1 MYNSVNNP
9 TTTGYSNPTT
19 TGYSNPTTTGYSNP
33 TTTGYSNPT
42 TTGYS
47 NPTTTGYSNPTTTR
61 YSNPTTTTGYSNPT
75 TTGSIPYTTQP
86 VINDITQ
93 LLPNLSS
100 ETIVSLLN
108 SGVDLMKLYADTNY
122 MSEKGMNFDSEMKSP
137 STNIY
142 QKNFSGTSNVYSPYL
157 YYNKNSNGN
166 QLPENINSVLGAT
179 TTTRPMTT
187 MGNTTTTRP
196 MTTMATT
203 TTTRPTTTMATTT
216 TKAPTTTMAT
226 TTTIPMTTMATT
238 TTKAP
243 TTTMATTTTI
253 PMTTMGNTTTTMG
266 NTTTTMGN
274 TTTTMGNTTTTMGN
288 TTTTMGNT
296 TTTKAPTTTT
306 YPTIQL
312 VENILNPP
320 EEKRSYSSI
329 YGNNNI
335 GTGHARSMLYSPQ
348 SWTPQSTIKGEYM
361 TIDLEENKTVI
372 GTITQG
378 RQDKKQYVKTYKVS
392 TSIDGINYNFITQ
405 TGTSTIKLYGKTF
418 VGNTDQSTEKL
429 NEFNTP
435 IQARYIRY
443 YPETWYGSM
452 SMRAGV
458 IVLE

>member
-19 TGYSNPTTTGYSNP
+19 TGYSTPTTGYSTPTTTGSIPY
-33 TTTGYSNPT
+33 
-42 TTGYS
+42 
-47 NPTTTGYSNPTTTR
+47 
-61 YSNPTTTTGYSNPT
+61 TTGYSNPT

-166 QLPENINSVLGAT
+166 ELPENINSVLGAT

-196 MTTMATT
+196 MTTMGNTT
-203 TTTRPTTTMATTT
+203 STR
-216 TKAPTTTMAT
+216 
-226 TTTIPMTTMATT
+226 PMTT
-238 TTKAP
+238 
-243 TTTMATTTTI
+243 I
-253 PMTTMGNTTTTMG
+253 GNTTTTMG

-274 TTTTMGNTTTTMGN
+274 TTTTMDNTTTTMSNTTTPMGNTTTTMGN

-335 GTGHARSMLYSPQ
+335 GTGHARSMLYSLQ
-348 SWTPQSTIKGEYM
+348 SWSPKLNILGEYM
-361 TIDLEENKTVI
+361 TIDLEEDKTVI
-372 GTITQG
+372 GTIIQG

-392 TSIDGINYNFITQ
+392 TSIDGINYNFITE
-405 TGTSTIKLYGKTF
+405 TGTSSIKFYGKTF
-418 VGNTDQSTEKL
+418 EGNTDQSTEKL

-443 YPETWYGSM
+443 YPETWYESIT
-452 SMRAGV
+452 MRAGV